1 MNGPPP
7 GEASTSSSPTQSRF
21 TRSSST
27 AAATPSAPP
36 LVPLDKHLYTQPDY
50 AVKTR
55 DERIPHI
62 ETKHAGLT
70 ALRRVF
76 VGPSFTAGH
85 GSAGSASSAP
95 MGKGKARALD
105 HEEEGDVFA
114 SGAATPH
121 HPGLSFPMRRR
132 RRASTAL
139 SIATTKT
146 GQTVTSSVQGS
157 TGGGEHSRLHEWTG
171 TSFEIGGDIRD
182 AARRRDARLAR
193 QREDA
198 DEHAQRERKG
208 SHSPLSV
215 RERKDSLASGQF
227 LEHLTA
233 TPPTSMPPRS
243 PAATTATG
251 ASFVTAQTH
260 LPRRASAFEHRSPPP
275 VGRERRFSQPIRRA
289 SRVSFSDGAATSDG
303 VVFGTPDKRIPL
315 PPLRSILRAKS
326 SFAHDDAFSDE
337 LEIIDEP
344 RTPTSERPAPLYAS
358 VRFPEPHAPPNIP
371 SPLRSGADP
380 PAPPEIVLARP
391 DTNTPRSSMATDR
404 SAPAGLGLPN
414 GDAEPKQPHR
424 PWWKKRS
431 ADAVLRKERMLVR
444 RDWTHRE
451 DLPDTYDEH
460 VARKYPS
467 VSETW
472 QELAVVWRASGQI
485 ELWGEPSFK
494 LPMVSGS
501 KKLRGVIPLHPK
513 KTHVTL
519 YSATDLV
526 FCLTHRPTPHHVL
539 SRQSARYPHHHDDE
553 DDADEKGD
561 GQHRKTRFTKATKRG
576 YVHLGST
583 GTNIYLFRART
594 HSTAKAWIWH
604 LYRALGGQLP
614 SAIEVTVPGLGAKL
628 RLPLPKGCD
637 YEEDVDLGE
646 HADDDLE
653 GNAYRHLQPSAVVDA
668 CIEQLAGV
676 REWKDLVEDAKRMG
690 ADFRLAWR
698 NGAILD
704 WIQPEMAEQG
714 KCDFSVV
721 GGVAFRQARFQS
733 VLELRP
739 AAHYPTTCRIPAHEG
754 ASGSHISSTVRISE
768 PPGIEGFL
776 VRHRPN
782 GTPERVYLS
791 SRMGLLFVCR
801 PSAAHPPDPPMP
813 VYEAL
818 NNPAAVVL
826 APFVFGMASL
836 AQPNKKKREKLW
848 DRLAAGNVRSR
859 AHKQQNKR
867 DWTLRS
873 MYAAADGKVGDDG
886 DDGAASWDGD
896 KMIEWLET
904 EEKKRAFL
912 QITDARG
919 FCSLS
924 ELASVEPEL
933 EDDPRQQ
940 FARVADLGGNEGL
953 QAADDKAK
961 LRKMRS
967 FVIKTQQGTT
977 ARFECHS
984 IEVREEWVA
993 RLRALA
999 TYWRRRERVDA
1010 NQLMELSANSGLIN
1024 PIPARGAHRRHAYE
1038 DDPDDE
1044 GLPPPTR
1051 NEVLSSPHLT
1061 HLFNWCLLDGC
1072 RTLMQQR
1079 TMYVKQGLRGVFR
1092 LRHVVLLHGVLI
1104 EYQSIVRDIKG
1115 QPLPTPYHRR
1125 RHIVHLRDCYVYS
1138 GALASHL
1145 LPRLGNTMGWTPGDE
1160 TEHQF
1165 PRCYPSSDGL
1175 RTADDREDCTFVVVK
1190 IKHSKSGKGDKLGMK
1205 GVDAR
1210 VYRTRSKLERDQ
1222 FVYALNASIE
1232 RLLRGEQ
1239 ERENRLRNFAWL
1251 QHH

>member
-7 GEASTSSSPTQSRF
+7 GEASTSSSFTQKHF

-27 AAATPSAPP
+27 AAATPSAP
-36 LVPLDKHLYTQPDY
+36 LGSLDKYLYTQPDY
-50 AVKTR
+50 AFKTK
-55 DERIPHI
+55 DDGIPHM
-62 ETKHAGLT
+62 ETKHAGMME
-70 ALRRVF
+70 LRRVF
-76 VGPSFTAGH
+76 VGPSLTTGH
-85 GSAGSASSAP
+85 ASGGSASTAP
-95 MGKGKARALD
+95 VAKWKARSRD

-114 SGAATPH
+114 SEAATPH

-132 RRASTAL
+132 PRASTAL
-139 SIATTKT
+139 SIATTRT

-157 TGGGEHSRLHEWTG
+157 SGGGQYSRLHEWTG
-171 TSFEIGGDIRD
+171 TTFEIGGDIRD
-182 AARRRDARLAR
+182 AAKRRDARLAR
-193 QREDA
+193 QREDV
-198 DEHAQRERKG
+198 DEHLQRERKG
-208 SHSPLSV
+208 SHSLLST
-215 RERKDSLASGQF
+215 RDMKDSLPSGQF
-227 LEHLTA
+227 LDYLTA
-233 TPPTSMPPRS
+233 TPSNSMPPRS
-243 PAATTATG
+243 PAPTSVTG
-251 ASFVTAQTH
+251 ASFVTAQTQ
-260 LPRRASAFEHRSPPP
+260 LPRRASAFEHRSPLPIP
-275 VGRERRFSQPIRRA
+275 HERRFSQPMRRA
-289 SRVSFSDGAATSDG
+289 SRVSFGDGAATSDG
-303 VVFGTPDKRIPL
+303 VINGTPDKRIP
-315 PPLRSILRAKS
+315 PVPLRSILRAKS
-326 SFAHDDAFSDE
+326 SFARDDAFSDE
-337 LEIIDEP
+337 LEVIDEP
-344 RTPTSERPAPLYAS
+344 RAPASERPAPLYAS
-358 VRFPEPHAPPNIP
+358 VRFPEKPATANIP
-371 SPLRSGADP
+371 SSSRSGAEP

-404 SAPAGLGLPN
+404 PAAALLGLSN
-414 GDAEPKQPHR
+414 GEAEPKQPHR
-424 PWWKKRS
+424 PWWKKAS
-431 ADAVLRKERMLVR
+431 ADGVLRKDRMLVR

-460 VARKYPS
+460 IARKYPS
-467 VSETW
+467 VSESW

-494 LPMVSGS
+494 LPIFSKG

-513 KTHVTL
+513 KTHITL

-526 FCLTHRPTPHHVL
+526 FCLTHRLTPHHVL
-539 SRQSARYPHHHDDE
+539 TRQSARYPHHHDDE
-553 DDADEKGD
+553 DEADEKGK
-561 GQHRKTRFTKATKRG
+561 GGHRKTRFSKASKRG
-576 YVHLGST
+576 YVHLGSS

-614 SAIEVTVPGLGAKL
+614 PAIEVTVPGLGAKL
-628 RLPLPKGCD
+628 RLPLPEGCY

-646 HADDDLE
+646 HTDDAIE
-653 GNAYRHLQPSAVVDA
+653 GNAYRHLQPAAVVDA
-668 CIEQLAGV
+668 CIEKLAGV

-690 ADFRLAWR
+690 ANFRLAWR

-704 WIQPEMAEQG
+704 WIQPELAEER

-721 GGVAFRQARFQS
+721 GGMAFRQARVQPI
-733 VLELRP
+733 LELRP

-754 ASGSHISSTVRISE
+754 ASGSHISSTIRISE

-801 PSAAHPPDPPMP
+801 PSAAHPPDPPLP

-836 AQPNKKKREKLW
+836 AHPNKKKREKMW

-859 AHKQQNKR
+859 NHKQQSKR

-873 MYAAADGKVGDDG
+873 MYATADGKDG
-886 DDGAASWDGD
+886 DDGAAGWDGN
-896 KMIEWLET
+896 KMLEWLEK
-904 EEKKRAFL
+904 EEKKRTFL

-924 ELASVEPEL
+924 ELASIEPEL
-933 EDDPRQQ
+933 EDDLRQQ
-940 FARVADLGGNEGL
+940 FARVVDPGGNEGL

-984 IEVREEWVA
+984 IDVRAEWVN

-1010 NQLMELSANSGLIN
+1010 NQLMELSVNSGLVN
-1024 PIPARGAHRRHAYE
+1024 PIPARGAHRRHVYE

-1104 EYQSIVRDIKG
+1104 EYQSIVRDLKG

-1125 RHIVHLRDCYVYS
+1125 CHIVHLRDCYVYS

-1160 TEHQF
+1160 SEHQF
-1165 PRCYPSSDGL
+1165 PRCYSASDGL
-1175 RTADDREDCTFVVVK
+1175 RTADDREDCTFVIVK

-1222 FVYALNASIE
+1222 FVYALNASVE

-1239 ERENRLRNFAWL
+1239 ERENRLRDFAWL
-1251 QHH
+1251 QQH